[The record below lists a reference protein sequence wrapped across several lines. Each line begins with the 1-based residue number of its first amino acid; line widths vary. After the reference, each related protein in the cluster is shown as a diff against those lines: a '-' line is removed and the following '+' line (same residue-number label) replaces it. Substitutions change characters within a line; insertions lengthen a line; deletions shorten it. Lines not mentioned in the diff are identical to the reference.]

1 MSTFV
6 LAEAHMVMLAALMAS
21 LVLTAFAVFIR
32 HAAGEPRFP
41 RWDPCGSKFC
51 FFSGTQD
58 SQMMHHG

>member
-1 MSTFV
+1 
-6 LAEAHMVMLAALMAS
+6 MVMLAALMAS

-51 FFSGTQD
+51 FFSGTQN